1 MFLSLVPHEWPG
13 PDDLFSSTGS
23 SLCRPR
29 PCTDD
34 LAGGGGG
41 GNNAVLV
48 EPAGEAGCSPYNT
61 RAAARVAEPD
71 VTMRTKSMATTT
83 FLIVGDMEMAN
94 IISLLLVVAHS
105 SSLVSL
111 LT

>member
-1 MFLSLVPHEWPG
+1 MSKISYKCQACNCLLLPWHCHFLEQVS
-13 PDDLFSSTGS
+13 
-23 SLCRPR
+23 
-29 PCTDD
+29 
-34 LAGGGGG
+34 GGGG

-48 EPAGEAGCSPYNT
+48 EPAGEAGCSPDNT
-61 RAAARVAEPD
+61 RAVARVAEPD

-111 LT
+111 LTY

>member
-1 MFLSLVPHEWPG
+1 MFLSLVPHEGPS

-48 EPAGEAGCSPYNT
+48 EPAGEAGCSPDNT
-61 RAAARVAEPD
+61 R
-71 VTMRTKSMATTT
+71 
-83 FLIVGDMEMAN
+83 
-94 IISLLLVVAHS
+94 VVAWMAWPS
-105 SSLVSL
+105 PTLP
-111 LT
+111 